1 MTTNDNEEQ
10 RVIASDNEW
19 QLIIGNVTTNE
30 NE

>member
-19 QLIIGNVTTNE
+19 QLITGSVTTNE